1 MSRRPC
7 ARDSR
12 RRSAAKADAG
22 AKAPTSE
29 SFVIEVDDRRVKLT
43 VPTDIVNNLM
53 GAGRSRGAKRPSQP
67 LRGQGLHAIAEK
79 KEHNDGKSG
88 VIASPMQAVVTRIN
102 VAEGQSVTKGD
113 LLVVLESMKMENYVY
128 APVNGTVAKIFV
140 APATGVEAGE
150 TLVAMDVDGAKAR
163 DKSGAVDDG
172 GKSASTAKSGK
183 EGK

>member
-1 MSRRPC
+1 
-7 ARDSR
+7 
-12 RRSAAKADAG
+12 
-22 AKAPTSE
+22 
-29 SFVIEVDDRRVKLT
+29 
-43 VPTDIVNNLM
+43 
-53 GAGRSRGAKRPSQP
+53 
-67 LRGQGLHAIAEK
+67 
-79 KEHNDGKSG
+79 
-88 VIASPMQAVVTRIN
+88 MQAVVTRIN

-150 TLVAMDVDGAKAR
+150 TLVAMDVAGAKAR